1 MGVEALA
8 ESLGQNILTTTLGKL
23 IGWGRGN
30 SVWPLQFGLACCAI
44 EMIHTAT
51 ASVDIA
57 RFGSEAMRA
66 SPRQADMMIVSGR
79 VSQKMAPILR
89 TIYDQMPEPKWVISM
104 GACASTG
111 GVFNNYALL
120 QGVDKIVPVDVYIP
134 GCPPRPESLI
144 DAVMLIQQ
152 KIKRNERN
160 TKLYDRTRH
169 PLDFEPVALVSNA
182 AEAPPQLTGSRH
194 SLPEKDRSLQE
205 DLFGPP
211 EREVKHVGHIGTR
224 EVGTKQ
230 V

>member
-1 MGVEALA
+1 MEKGRARLGLEALA
-8 ESLGQNILTTTLGKL
+8 ESLGQNVLTTTLGKL

-51 ASVDIA
+51 AGVDIA

-120 QGVDKIVPVDVYIP
+120 QGVDKVVPVDVYVP
-134 GCPPRPESLI
+134 GCPPRPEDL
-144 DAVMLIQQ
+144 L
-152 KIKRNERN
+152 N
-160 TKLYDRTRH
+160 
-169 PLDFEPVALVSNA
+169 ALMI
-182 AEAPPQLTGSRH
+182 
-194 SLPEKDRSLQE
+194 LQE
-205 DLFGPP
+205 RIKAQGITP
-211 EREVKHVGHIGTR
+211 R
-224 EVGTKQ
+224 Q
-230 V
+230 